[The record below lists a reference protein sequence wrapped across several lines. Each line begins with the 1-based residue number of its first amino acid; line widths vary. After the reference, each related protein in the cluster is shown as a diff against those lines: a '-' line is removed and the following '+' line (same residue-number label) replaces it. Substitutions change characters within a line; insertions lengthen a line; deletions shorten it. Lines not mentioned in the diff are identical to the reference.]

1 MIQEI
6 LSRFLKIPGVM
17 AVMVVANEGTV
28 VESVATSPID
38 LPYLGM
44 VLSDVIRA
52 SSNIVSLI
60 GEKEIPMLFF
70 EFDNGELLV
79 FPLNNDVST
88 VIAAKTGANTG
99 LIRYEMKKSREML
112 VKAL

>member
-1 MIQEI
+1 MVQEI
-6 LSRFLKIPGVM
+6 LSRFLKIPGVI
-17 AVMVVANEGTV
+17 AVMVVANDGTV
-28 VESVATSPID
+28 VESIATSPLD

-44 VLSDVIRA
+44 VLSDVFRA
-52 SSNIVSLI
+52 SSSIISQI

-70 EFDNGELLV
+70 EFDNGALLV
-79 FPLNNDVST
+79 FPLNGEVST
-88 VIAAKTGANTG
+88 VIVAKTGANTG